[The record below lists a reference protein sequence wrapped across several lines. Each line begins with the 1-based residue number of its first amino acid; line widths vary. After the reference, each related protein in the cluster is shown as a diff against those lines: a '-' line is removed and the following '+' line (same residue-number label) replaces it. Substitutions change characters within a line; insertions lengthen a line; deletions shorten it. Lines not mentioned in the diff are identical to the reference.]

1 MHAEQDMDL
10 TAIFPGISEQQLQKL
25 RQFSSLVKTWN
36 RRMNLV
42 SRSDGDRLWEHHL
55 LPSIIPLNFIDIAVE
70 SWILDIGSGGGF
82 PAIPLKTMR
91 PDLQIVMVDS
101 IRKKTLFL
109 KQAIADLKLQNIT
122 VMKERVEILS
132 QNPDFHKRFDVV
144 TARAV
149 DQIDILIKWGR
160 PFLKDVGYFLLW
172 KGESDI
178 SELEQSA
185 ALLNYRYTVHSVPE
199 ALQEYSRKFK
209 ELRWFRI
216 DFTTDKT

>member
-1 MHAEQDMDL
+1 MDL
-10 TAIFPGISEQQLQKL
+10 TAIFPEISEQQLQQL
-25 RQFSSLVKTWN
+25 RQFSALVKAWN

-42 SRSDGDRLWEHHL
+42 SRADADRLWEYHL
-55 LPSIIPLNFIDIAVE
+55 LPSIIPLNFIDIIAE

-82 PAIPLKTMR
+82 PAMPLKIMR

-122 VMKERVEILS
+122 VMNERIEILG
-132 QNPDFHKRFDVV
+132 QNPDLRQRFDIV

-149 DQIDILIKWGR
+149 DRIDILIKWGR
-160 PFLKDVGYFLLW
+160 PFLKDAGYFLLW

-178 SELEQSA
+178 SELEQTA
-185 ALLNYRYTVHSVPE
+185 ALLNYHYTVHSAPE
-199 ALQEYSRKFK
+199 ALQRYSRKFK
-209 ELRWFRI
+209 ELRWFKI
-216 DFTTDKT
+216 GFAADKT